1 MHRPC
6 ISATTGLLV
15 HFNYD
20 SISYRFWDT
29 QRQVLVFPWKLGYKI
44 GLIEKWH
51 HSVEHATSYQS
62 AIVSTATSNILHYFR
77 DIWRWRTF
85 FTMKSMLGL
94 THLANLCTIAE
105 IYRPIAIFLLLI
117 VWVLSTFLLSLIH
130 NKLRE
135 KLQYVPKKVRLA

>member
-1 MHRPC
+1 
-6 ISATTGLLV
+6 
-15 HFNYD
+15 
-20 SISYRFWDT
+20 
-29 QRQVLVFPWKLGYKI
+29 
-44 GLIEKWH
+44 
-51 HSVEHATSYQS
+51 
-62 AIVSTATSNILHYFR
+62 
-77 DIWRWRTF
+77 
-85 FTMKSMLGL
+85 MLGL